1 MVDGGGNMA
10 NKVVKTIPATKPM
23 HSTAFQAS
31 TQKRRVAAYARV
43 STDKEE
49 QESSFEAQV
58 NYYTKLIRSNPE
70 WIFVEVYADEGIS
83 GTSTKKREGFTRMI
97 DDALAG
103 HIDLILTKSVS
114 RFARNT
120 VDSLTTVRKLKEK
133 GVEVYFEKE
142 NIYTLDSKGEL
153 LITIMSSLAQEEARN
168 ISENTAWG
176 RRKQFA
182 EGKHSLAYKTFLGY
196 DKGPDGGLVVNEG
209 QAEIV
214 RRIYS
219 EFLSGRTPYM
229 IAKGLTADGIKTPGG
244 KDVWR
249 STTIRSIL
257 TNEKYY
263 GAAILQKTVK
273 PDVLS
278 PPRKNT
284 GELPSYYIAED
295 HEPIVSEEMFRIV
308 GEELKRRSEAEGKAH
323 GGSVF
328 SGRIVCADCG
338 GFYGRKVWHS
348 GSKYASWRWHCNNRF
363 AMKTCCRT
371 PTVKEEDIEAAFIR
385 MFNGIYYSQD
395 LIKENWQACLDA
407 VTDTSELEAELERIM
422 AVCNDLQTLM
432 KNTLIE
438 SGKTA
443 DASEAKRKYE
453 AYQARLQE
461 NAAKMAELEEQIS
474 ALNSKRIQAKRYFR
488 TCSGMVGPMVE
499 FDPLAWQAM
508 VDHASMYHD
517 GTITFFLRD
526 GTEKREYVRSGVRPY
541 KRQLQA
547 AAESGAV

>member
-1 MVDGGGNMA
+1 MA

-142 NIYTLDSKGEL
+142 NIYTLDSKGEM

-348 GSKYASWRWHCNNRF
+348 GSKYASSRWHCNNRF

-407 VTDTSELEAELERIM
+407 VTDTSELEAELERIT

-461 NAAKMAELEEQIS
+461 NAAKMAELEEKIS

>member
-1 MVDGGGNMA
+1 
-10 NKVVKTIPATKPM
+10 
-23 HSTAFQAS
+23 
-31 TQKRRVAAYARV
+31 
-43 STDKEE
+43 
-49 QESSFEAQV
+49 
-58 NYYTKLIRSNPE
+58 
-70 WIFVEVYADEGIS
+70 
-83 GTSTKKREGFTRMI
+83 
-97 DDALAG
+97 
-103 HIDLILTKSVS
+103 
-114 RFARNT
+114 
-120 VDSLTTVRKLKEK
+120 
-133 GVEVYFEKE
+133 
-142 NIYTLDSKGEL
+142 
-153 LITIMSSLAQEEARN
+153 
-168 ISENTAWG
+168 
-176 RRKQFA
+176 
-182 EGKHSLAYKTFLGY
+182 
-196 DKGPDGGLVVNEG
+196 
-209 QAEIV
+209 
-214 RRIYS
+214 
-219 EFLSGRTPYM
+219 
-229 IAKGLTADGIKTPGG
+229 
-244 KDVWR
+244 
-249 STTIRSIL
+249 
-257 TNEKYY
+257 
-263 GAAILQKTVK
+263 
-273 PDVLS
+273 
-278 PPRKNT
+278 
-284 GELPSYYIAED
+284 
-295 HEPIVSEEMFRIV
+295 MFRIV

-323 GGSVF
+323 GVSVF

-348 GSKYASWRWHCNNRF
+348 GSKYASSRWHCNNRF

-461 NAAKMAELEEQIS
+461 NAAKMAELEEKIS

-499 FDPLAWQAM
+499 FDPMAWQAM

>member
-1 MVDGGGNMA
+1 MA

-196 DKGPDGGLVVNEG
+196 DKGLDGGLVVNEG

-229 IAKGLTADGIKTPGG
+229 IAKGLTAEGIKPPGG
-244 KDVWR
+244 KDGWR

-323 GGSVF
+323 GVSVF

-348 GSKYASWRWHCNNRF
+348 GSKYASSRWHCNNRF

-461 NAAKMAELEEQIS
+461 NAAKMAELEEKIS

>member
-1 MVDGGGNMA
+1 MADGGGNMA

-348 GSKYASWRWHCNNRF
+348 GSKYASSRWHCNNRF

-432 KNTLIE
+432 KNALIE
-438 SGKTA
+438 SGKMA
-443 DASEAKRKYE
+443 DAGEAKRKYE
-453 AYQARLQE
+453 AYQTRLQE
-461 NAAKMAELEEQIS
+461 NAAKMAELEEQRS

>member
-348 GSKYASWRWHCNNRF
+348 GSKYASSRWHCNNRF

-461 NAAKMAELEEQIS
+461 NAAKMAELEEKIS